1 MQIASSKTKYAAK
14 VQYLSRIAKFLL
26 KKRNKKRDSLSGISF
41 FVLSF
46 RLISH

>member
-26 KKRNKKRDSLSGISF
+26 KKKRNKKRDSLSRISF
-41 FVLSF
+41 FV
-46 RLISH
+46 

>member
-26 KKRNKKRDSLSGISF
+26 KKTQ
-41 FVLSF
+41 
-46 RLISH
+46 